1 MNKSFEE
8 ILKQNK
14 KAMLIGI
21 GGGGDIVGTLPTA
34 GLLELFD
41 IECVLAGLP
50 WERSVIDPVPGP
62 RQFSEVVNSEKINE
76 GVWTCNKDTAT
87 NTGVL
92 FAESGISKVFDNET
106 LLIDAT
112 IGAEKISGYLID
124 AAEKLGIDLI
134 IGIDVGGDAIAVG
147 DEKGILSPLA
157 DSTMIAALYKIRNNI
172 DTFLGM
178 FGFGSDGELTLEEL
192 EASLALLAQNKGI
205 LGSWG
210 ITQKTLELMNRVIE
224 VVPTEASR
232 SPVRYA
238 EGNFKATTIRSGT
251 VNVDLNYSS
260 TSTIYIDVEVMYEK
274 VSSLSRAV
282 ADSDN
287 IMESKKILND
297 MGIRTEFDI
306 EEERYGS

>member
-1 MNKSFEE
+1 MKKSFEE
-8 ILKQNK
+8 ILKNSN

-21 GGGGDIVGTLPTA
+21 GGGGDVVGTLPTA

-41 IECVLAGLP
+41 IEYVLAGLP
-50 WERSVIDPVPGP
+50 WERSVVDPVPGP
-62 RQFSEVVNSEKINE
+62 RKYSEVVNSKKVNE
-76 GVWTCNKDTAT
+76 GVWTCSKDTAT

-92 FAESGISKVFDNET
+92 FAESGISKVFDKDT

-112 IGAEKISGYLID
+112 IGAEKISACLTD

-134 IGIDVGGDAIAVG
+134 VGIDVGGDAIAVG
-147 DEKGILSPLA
+147 TEKGILSPLA
-157 DSTMIAALYKIRNNI
+157 DSTMIAALYKTRKRIE
-172 DTFLGM
+172 TFMGM
-178 FGFGSDGELTLEEL
+178 FGFGSDGELTLPEL
-192 EASLALLAQNKGI
+192 ESSLALIARNKGI

-210 ITQKTLELMNRVIE
+210 ITQKTLDIMNRVIE

-274 VSSLSRAV
+274 VSALSRAV
-282 ADSDN
+282 ADSEN
-287 IMESKKILND
+287 IMESKRILNV